1 MKEFPQAMALASIH
15 RGTMTGKLNG
25 VIPATTPTG
34 WSTVCTSTP
43 ADTSVE
49 WAPLSRWGMAQANST
64 FSNPPRH
71 LARSVAEDL
80 AVLGGDQGREL
91 GSMTIDELTEAE
103 QRRRPTAQ

>member
-25 VIPATTPTG
+25 VIPATTPSG

-64 FSNPPRH
+64 FSNPRATSPAASPRT
-71 LARSVAEDL
+71 LPCSAVIRAASSV
-80 AVLGGDQGREL
+80 R
-91 GSMTIDELTEAE
+91 
-103 QRRRPTAQ
+103 